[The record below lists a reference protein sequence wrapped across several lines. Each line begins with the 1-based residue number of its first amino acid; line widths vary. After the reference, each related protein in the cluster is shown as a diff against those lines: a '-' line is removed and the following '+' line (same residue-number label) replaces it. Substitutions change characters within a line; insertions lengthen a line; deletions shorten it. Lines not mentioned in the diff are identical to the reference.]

1 MKSKL
6 RLLPTTLAS
15 VVLLGSGLGI
25 DAAQAQFSD
34 RRPRS
39 FPEAAERWGYECQRQ
54 RDGYYCQNNR
64 DFDDDDRFDDDR
76 VNDDRFENRRED
88 RRESHRSN
96 KGRLYS
102 GRTIRTMAKNRD
114 RIVIRKNDDRDLTLY
129 LDEDIYA
136 DDTGRVI
143 IPRDSR
149 IEGRL
154 RSRDGGILYDAKRIV
169 LPNGRRYDLDAY
181 SEIIYPNRRV
191 ARRTRTSDGVR
202 EVLGTILG
210 DRGREEVLGRRDDD
224 SRSSRD
230 RDLVVIYP
238 DRDLDLRLKKDLKID

>member
-1 MKSKL
+1 MKSKI

-25 DAAQAQFSD
+25 DSAQAQFSG

-39 FPEAAERWGYECQRQ
+39 FPEAAERWGYECKRE
-54 RDGYYCQNNR
+54 RRGYFCKAE
-64 DFDDDDRFDDDR
+64 DDRFGDDRFDDRRDQRRDR
-76 VNDDRFENRRED
+76 WRFNR
-88 RRESHRSN
+88 
-96 KGRLYS
+96 GRLYE
-102 GRTIRTMAKNRD
+102 GRTIRTSAKNRD

-129 LDEDIYA
+129 IDENIRA

-154 RSRDGGILYDAKRIV
+154 RPRDGGILYDAKRIV
-169 LPNGRRYDLDAY
+169 LPNGRRYNLDAY

-191 ARRTRTSDGVR
+191 ASRRTRTSDAAR
-202 EVLGTILG
+202 EVLATILG
-210 DRGREEVLGRRDDD
+210 DRGRGDVFDRRDDD
-224 SRSSRD
+224 YRSNRD

-238 DRDLDLRLKKDLKID
+238 DRDLDLRLRKDLKID